1 MTNNKYHD
9 IASEILE
16 IVGPDNIV
24 SAIHCATRLRL
35 IVKDKDK
42 IDTKAIEKV
51 DEVKGTFFN
60 SGQYQII
67 LGTGIVNKVFEELE
81 AMNVSTIDKSQQD
94 EYVKSQEKGIKALMR
109 TLGDIV
115 VPIVHWLETILIA
128 VTQAVMNIPF
138 GIGGFIGLFNINL
151 SNFIVGGTGSDS
163 LNLEMPEKAP
173 FKYESSS
180 QNIIAIAGLKAALE
194 ELNIEENYTKE
205 KEVDTHLQQL

>member
-24 SAIHCATRLRL
+24 SATHCATRLRL

-109 TLGDIV
+109 TIGDIV
-115 VPIVHWLETILIA
+115 VPIVPVIA
-128 VTQAVMNIPF
+128 ATS
-138 GIGGFIGLFNINL
+138 LFL
-151 SNFIVGGTGSDS
+151 
-163 LNLEMPEKAP
+163 
-173 FKYESSS
+173 
-180 QNIIAIAGLKAALE
+180 GLKCVIFNDNVLS
-194 ELNIEENYTKE
+194 LFGLSTDIFQT
-205 KEVDTHLQQL
+205 T

>member
-9 IASEILE
+9 IVSEILE

-138 GIGGFIGLFNINL
+138 GIGGFFVGATYPLAVITGLHHMYVVIE
-151 SNFIVGGTGSDS
+151 TS
-163 LNLEMPEKAP
+163 L
-173 FKYESSS
+173 
-180 QNIIAIAGLKAALE
+180 
-194 ELNIEENYTKE
+194 
-205 KEVDTHLQQL
+205 